1 MPTIAQLK
9 KHSLY
14 KQINGRSKMKK
25 AELIAALISL
35 GGVIG
40 SSPKKSR
47 KTKRRVSR
55 KRRSVKRKASR
66 KRRSAKRKASRKRR
80 SVKRKVSRKLRTCK
94 YGRNPV
100 TGKCNKRP
108 RVKKKASRKSRSVKR
123 KASRKRRSVKRKVSR
138 KRRSVKRK
146 ASRKRRSVKRK
157 VSRNKRSMKRKASSR
172 TSEKK
177 VSRSVKRKITKPSLK
192 VTQPMEMIYQMTPVV
207 DIPDPLLVKFR
218 LSPQIVHGYD
228 LILLRNMLEAG
239 MDADPYTKIKFS
251 SAHIK
256 KAKDKWDALRRTS
269 DPKILKY
276 LVEEEVI
283 KDITSSIPSW
293 NEEEEAP
300 PYELQISQVT
310 PYDYFIAVHIL
321 DASKREKE
329 FSTAADLKLLKNGYH
344 RTNDTW
350 RRVSKV
356 AHWTIILPSPGDM
369 AVSMSGDPSNPTSW
383 NDKKGQKR
391 LLASNQDC
399 AAVVGDLIK
408 AWETHKVLTK
418 KMISDKYDRTNVQTD
433 QWVLNF
439 PLIAKKIKELID
451 NGTLHG
457 MRTSPPD
464 VLKKGGEL
472 LSIDDWD
479 TVRGGPPSRY
489 TPPYQFYQLWTV
501 VAEQIESLIYNE
513 TPQY

>member
-14 KQINGRSKMKK
+14 KQIKGRSKMKK

-55 KRRSVKRKASR
+55 KRRS
-66 KRRSAKRKASRKRR
+66 AKRKASRKL
-80 SVKRKVSRKLRTCK
+80 RKCK

-108 RVKKKASRKSRSVKR
+108 RAKKKA
-123 KASRKRRSVKRKVSR
+123 SR

-192 VTQPMEMIYQMTPVV
+192 VTQPMEMIYQMTPVA

-329 FSTAADLKLLKNGYH
+329 FSTPADLKLLKNGYH

-383 NDKKGQKR
+383 YDKKGQKR

-418 KMISDKYDRTNVQTD
+418 KMISGKYDRTNVQTD
-433 QWVLNF
+433 QWALNF

-457 MRTSPPD
+457 MRTSPLD
-464 VLKKGGEL
+464 VLKKGGDL

-489 TPPYQFYQLWTV
+489 TPPYQFYQLWTA

>member
-14 KQINGRSKMKK
+14 KQIKGRSKMKK

-55 KRRSVKRKASR
+55 KRRS
-66 KRRSAKRKASRKRR
+66 AKRKASRKL
-80 SVKRKVSRKLRTCK
+80 RKCK

-108 RVKKKASRKSRSVKR
+108 RAKK
-123 KASRKRRSVKRKVSR
+123 KASRKRRSAKRKVSRKRRSAKRKVSR

-192 VTQPMEMIYQMTPVV
+192 VTQPMEMIYQMTPVA

-329 FSTAADLKLLKNGYH
+329 FSTPADLKLLKNGYH

-383 NDKKGQKR
+383 YDKKGQKR

-418 KMISDKYDRTNVQTD
+418 KMISGKYDRTNVQTD
-433 QWVLNF
+433 QWALNF
-439 PLIAKKIKELID
+439 PLIAKKISELID
-451 NGTLHG
+451 NRTLHG
-457 MRTSPPD
+457 MRTSPLD

-489 TPPYQFYQLWTV
+489 TPPYQFYQLWTA

>member
-14 KQINGRSKMKK
+14 KQIKGRSKMKK

-35 GGVIG
+35 GGVVN

-47 KTKRRVSR
+47 KR

-66 KRRSAKRKASRKRR
+66 KLRK
-80 SVKRKVSRKLRTCK
+80 CK

-100 TGKCNKRP
+100 TGKCNKKP
-108 RVKKKASRKSRSVKR
+108 TTRKT
-123 KASRKRRSVKRKVSR
+123 SR

-172 TSEKK
+172 TSGKK

-192 VTQPMEMIYQMTPVV
+192 VTQPMEMIYQMTPVAE
-207 DIPDPLLVKFR
+207 IPDPLLVKFR

-256 KAKDKWDALRRTS
+256 KAKDKWDALRKTS
-269 DPKILKY
+269 DPEILKY

-283 KDITSSIPSW
+283 KDIASSIPSW

-321 DASKREKE
+321 DSSKRERE
-329 FSTAADLKLLKNGYH
+329 FSTPADLKLLKNGYH
-344 RTNDTW
+344 RVNDTW
-350 RRVSKV
+350 RRVTRV
-356 AHWTIILPSPGDM
+356 AHWTILLPSPGDM

-383 NDKKGQKR
+383 YDKKGQKR

-418 KMISDKYDRTNVQTD
+418 KMISDNFDRTNVQTD
-433 QWVLNF
+433 KWSLNF

-457 MRTSPPD
+457 MRTSPLD
-464 VLKKGGEL
+464 VLKKGGDL

-489 TPPYQFYQLWTV
+489 TPPYEFYELWTA

>member
-14 KQINGRSKMKK
+14 KQIKGRSKMKK

-55 KRRSVKRKASR
+55 KRRS
-66 KRRSAKRKASRKRR
+66 AKRKASRKL
-80 SVKRKVSRKLRTCK
+80 RKCK

-108 RVKKKASRKSRSVKR
+108 RAKK
-123 KASRKRRSVKRKVSR
+123 KASRKRRSVKRKVSRKRRSVKRKASR

-192 VTQPMEMIYQMTPVV
+192 VTQPMEMIYQMTPVA
-207 DIPDPLLVKFR
+207 DIPEPLRVKFR

-329 FSTAADLKLLKNGYH
+329 FSTPADLKLLKNGYH

-383 NDKKGQKR
+383 YDKKGQKR

-418 KMISDKYDRTNVQTD
+418 KMISGKYDRTNVQTD
-433 QWVLNF
+433 QWALNF

-457 MRTSPPD
+457 MRSPLD
-464 VLKKGGEL
+464 VLKKGGDL

>member
-14 KQINGRSKMKK
+14 KQIKGRSKMKK

-55 KRRSVKRKASR
+55 KRRS
-66 KRRSAKRKASRKRR
+66 AKRKASRKL
-80 SVKRKVSRKLRTCK
+80 RKCK

-108 RVKKKASRKSRSVKR
+108 RAKK
-123 KASRKRRSVKRKVSR
+123 KASRKRRSAKRKVSRKRRSAKRKVSR

-228 LILLRNMLEAG
+228 LILLRNMMEAG
-239 MDADPYTKIKFS
+239 MDTDPYTNLKFS
-251 SAHIK
+251 NAHIK
-256 KAKDKWDALRRTS
+256 QAKDKWDALRRTS
-269 DPKILKY
+269 DPKILEY

-383 NDKKGQKR
+383 YDKKGQKR

-418 KMISDKYDRTNVQTD
+418 KMISGKYDRTNVQTD
-433 QWVLNF
+433 QWALNF

-457 MRTSPPD
+457 MRSPLD
-464 VLKKGGEL
+464 VLKKGGDL
-472 LSIDDWD
+472 LSIFDWD

>member
-1 MPTIAQLK
+1 
-9 KHSLY
+9 
-14 KQINGRSKMKK
+14 
-25 AELIAALISL
+25 
-35 GGVIG
+35 
-40 SSPKKSR
+40 
-47 KTKRRVSR
+47 
-55 KRRSVKRKASR
+55 
-66 KRRSAKRKASRKRR
+66 
-80 SVKRKVSRKLRTCK
+80 
-94 YGRNPV
+94 
-100 TGKCNKRP
+100 
-108 RVKKKASRKSRSVKR
+108 
-123 KASRKRRSVKRKVSR
+123 
-138 KRRSVKRK
+138 
-146 ASRKRRSVKRK
+146 
-157 VSRNKRSMKRKASSR
+157 
-172 TSEKK
+172 
-177 VSRSVKRKITKPSLK
+177 VKRKITKPTLK
-192 VTQPMEMIYQMTPVV
+192 VTQPMEMIYQMTPVA
-207 DIPDPLLVKFR
+207 DIPDPLMVKFR

-329 FSTAADLKLLKNGYH
+329 FSTPADLKLLKNGYH

-383 NDKKGQKR
+383 YDKKGQKR

-418 KMISDKYDRTNVQTD
+418 KMISGKYDRTNVQTD
-433 QWVLNF
+433 QWALNF

-457 MRTSPPD
+457 MRSPLD
-464 VLKKGGEL
+464 VLKKGGDL

-489 TPPYQFYQLWTV
+489 TPPYQFYQLWTA

>member
-14 KQINGRSKMKK
+14 KQIKGRSKMKK

-55 KRRSVKRKASR
+55 KRRS
-66 KRRSAKRKASRKRR
+66 AKRKASRKL
-80 SVKRKVSRKLRTCK
+80 RKCK

-108 RVKKKASRKSRSVKR
+108 RAKK
-123 KASRKRRSVKRKVSR
+123 KASRKRRSVKRKV
-138 KRRSVKRK
+138 
-146 ASRKRRSVKRK
+146 SRKRRSVKRK

-192 VTQPMEMIYQMTPVV
+192 VTQPMEMIYQMTPVA

-329 FSTAADLKLLKNGYH
+329 FSTPADLKLLKNGYH

-383 NDKKGQKR
+383 YDKKGQKR

-418 KMISDKYDRTNVQTD
+418 KMISGKYDRTNVQTD
-433 QWVLNF
+433 QWALNF

-457 MRTSPPD
+457 MRTSPLD
-464 VLKKGGEL
+464 VLKKGGDL

-489 TPPYQFYQLWTV
+489 TPPYQFYQLWTA

>member
-66 KRRSAKRKASRKRR
+66 KRRSVKRKGSRKRR

-108 RVKKKASRKSRSVKR
+108 RVKKKASRKRRSVKR
-123 KASRKRRSVKRKVSR
+123 NASRKRRSVKRKVSR
-138 KRRSVKRK
+138 KRRSVR
-146 ASRKRRSVKRK
+146 RKRRSVKRK

-228 LILLRNMLEAG
+228 LILLRNMMEAG
-239 MDADPYTKIKFS
+239 MDTDPYTNLKFS
-251 SAHIK
+251 NAHIK
-256 KAKDKWDALRRTS
+256 QAKDKWDALRRTS
-269 DPKILKY
+269 DPKILEY

-283 KDITSSIPSW
+283 KDITSSIP
-293 NEEEEAP
+293 
-300 PYELQISQVT
+300 T
-310 PYDYFIAVHIL
+310 GMK
-321 DASKREKE
+321 KR
-329 FSTAADLKLLKNGYH
+329 
-344 RTNDTW
+344 R
-350 RRVSKV
+350 
-356 AHWTIILPSPGDM
+356 
-369 AVSMSGDPSNPTSW
+369 
-383 NDKKGQKR
+383 
-391 LLASNQDC
+391 
-399 AAVVGDLIK
+399 
-408 AWETHKVLTK
+408 
-418 KMISDKYDRTNVQTD
+418 
-433 QWVLNF
+433 
-439 PLIAKKIKELID
+439 PLHMNYK
-451 NGTLHG
+451 
-457 MRTSPPD
+457 
-464 VLKKGGEL
+464 
-472 LSIDDWD
+472 
-479 TVRGGPPSRY
+479 
-489 TPPYQFYQLWTV
+489 
-501 VAEQIESLIYNE
+501 
-513 TPQY
+513 

>member
-14 KQINGRSKMKK
+14 KQIKGRSKMKK

-66 KRRSAKRKASRKRR
+66 KLRK
-80 SVKRKVSRKLRTCK
+80 CK

-108 RVKKKASRKSRSVKR
+108 RAKK

-157 VSRNKRSMKRKASSR
+157 ASRKRRSVKRKNTRNKRSMKRKASSR

-192 VTQPMEMIYQMTPVV
+192 VTQPMEMIYQMTPVA

-256 KAKDKWDALRRTS
+256 QAKDKWDALRRTS
-269 DPKILKY
+269 DPKILEY

-383 NDKKGQKR
+383 YDKKGQKR

-418 KMISDKYDRTNVQTD
+418 KMISGKYDRTNVQTD
-433 QWVLNF
+433 QWALNF
-439 PLIAKKIKELID
+439 PLIAKRISELID

-457 MRTSPPD
+457 MRTSPLD
-464 VLKKGGEL
+464 VLKKGGDL

-489 TPPYQFYQLWTV
+489 TPPYQFYQLWTA

>member
-14 KQINGRSKMKK
+14 KQIKGRSKMKK

-55 KRRSVKRKASR
+55 KRRSA
-66 KRRSAKRKASRKRR
+66 
-80 SVKRKVSRKLRTCK
+80 KRKVSRKLRKCK

-100 TGKCNKRP
+100 TGKCNKKPTTR
-108 RVKKKASRKSRSVKR
+108 KTSRKRRSVKR
-123 KASRKRRSVKRKVSR
+123 KASRKRRSVKRKASR

-172 TSEKK
+172 TSGKK
-177 VSRSVKRKITKPSLK
+177 VSRSVKRKMTQSSLK
-192 VTQPMEMIYQMTPVV
+192 VTQPMEMIYQMTPVAE
-207 DIPDPLLVKFR
+207 IPDPLLVKFR

-256 KAKDKWDALRRTS
+256 KAKDKWDALRKTS
-269 DPKILKY
+269 DPEILKY

-283 KDITSSIPSW
+283 KDIASSIPSW

-321 DASKREKE
+321 DSSKREKE
-329 FSTAADLKLLKNGYH
+329 FSTPADLKLLKNGYH
-344 RTNDTW
+344 RANDTW
-350 RRVSKV
+350 RRVTRV
-356 AHWTIILPSPGDM
+356 AHWTILLPSPGDM

-383 NDKKGQKR
+383 YDKKGQKR

-418 KMISDKYDRTNVQTD
+418 KMISDNFDRTNVQTD
-433 QWVLNF
+433 KWSLNF

-457 MRTSPPD
+457 MRTSPLD
-464 VLKKGGEL
+464 VLKKGGDL

-479 TVRGGPPSRY
+479 TVRGGQPSRY
-489 TPPYQFYQLWTV
+489 TPPYQFYQLWTA

>member
-1 MPTIAQLK
+1 MTQ
-9 KHSLY
+9 S
-14 KQINGRSKMKK
+14 
-25 AELIAALISL
+25 
-35 GGVIG
+35 
-40 SSPKKSR
+40 
-47 KTKRRVSR
+47 
-55 KRRSVKRKASR
+55 
-66 KRRSAKRKASRKRR
+66 
-80 SVKRKVSRKLRTCK
+80 
-94 YGRNPV
+94 
-100 TGKCNKRP
+100 
-108 RVKKKASRKSRSVKR
+108 
-123 KASRKRRSVKRKVSR
+123 
-138 KRRSVKRK
+138 
-146 ASRKRRSVKRK
+146 
-157 VSRNKRSMKRKASSR
+157 
-172 TSEKK
+172 
-177 VSRSVKRKITKPSLK
+177 SLK
-192 VTQPMEMIYQMTPVV
+192 VTQPMEMIYQMTPVAE
-207 DIPDPLLVKFR
+207 IPDPLLVKFR

-269 DPKILKY
+269 DPEILKY

-283 KDITSSIPSW
+283 KDIASSIPSW

-321 DASKREKE
+321 DSSKREKE
-329 FSTAADLKLLKNGYH
+329 FSTPADLKLLKNGYH
-344 RTNDTW
+344 RANDTW
-350 RRVSKV
+350 RRVTRV
-356 AHWTIILPSPGDM
+356 AHWTILLPSPGDM

-383 NDKKGQKR
+383 YDKKGQKR

-418 KMISDKYDRTNVQTD
+418 KMISDNFDRTNVQTD
-433 QWVLNF
+433 KWSLNF

-457 MRTSPPD
+457 MRTSPLD
-464 VLKKGGEL
+464 VLKKGGDL

-479 TVRGGPPSRY
+479 TVRGGQPSRY
-489 TPPYQFYQLWTV
+489 TPPYQFYQLWTA

>member
-14 KQINGRSKMKK
+14 KQIKGRSKMKK

-35 GGVIG
+35 GGVVN

-47 KTKRRVSR
+47 KPKRRVSR

-66 KRRSAKRKASRKRR
+66 KLRK
-80 SVKRKVSRKLRTCK
+80 CK

-100 TGKCNKRP
+100 TGKCNKKPTTRKTS
-108 RVKKKASRKSRSVKR
+108 RKRRSVKRKASRKRRSVKR

-172 TSEKK
+172 TSGKK

-192 VTQPMEMIYQMTPVV
+192 VTQPMEMIYQMTPVA

-228 LILLRNMLEAG
+228 LILLRNMIEAG

-269 DPKILKY
+269 DPEILKY

-321 DASKREKE
+321 DSSKRETE

-344 RTNDTW
+344 RVNDTW
-350 RRVSKV
+350 RRVTRV
-356 AHWTIILPSPGDM
+356 AHWTILLPSPGDM

-383 NDKKGQKR
+383 YDKKGQKR

-418 KMISDKYDRTNVQTD
+418 KMISDNFDRTNIQTD
-433 QWVLNF
+433 KWSLNF

-457 MRTSPPD
+457 MRTSPLD
-464 VLKKGGEL
+464 VLKKGGDL

-489 TPPYQFYQLWTV
+489 TPPYQFYQLWTA

>member
-14 KQINGRSKMKK
+14 KQIKGRSKMKK

-66 KRRSAKRKASRKRR
+66 KLRK
-80 SVKRKVSRKLRTCK
+80 CK

-108 RVKKKASRKSRSVKR
+108 RAKK
-123 KASRKRRSVKRKVSR
+123 KASRKRRSAKRKVSRKRRSAKRKVSR

-157 VSRNKRSMKRKASSR
+157 NTRNKRSMKRKASSR

-192 VTQPMEMIYQMTPVV
+192 VTQPMEMIYQMTPVA
-207 DIPDPLLVKFR
+207 DIPEPLMVKFR

-310 PYDYFIAVHIL
+310 PFDYFIAVHIL

-329 FSTAADLKLLKNGYH
+329 FSTPADLKLLKNGYH

-383 NDKKGQKR
+383 YDKKGQKR

-418 KMISDKYDRTNVQTD
+418 KMISGKYDRTNVQTD
-433 QWVLNF
+433 QWALNF

-457 MRTSPPD
+457 MRSPLD
-464 VLKKGGEL
+464 VLKKGGDL
-472 LSIDDWD
+472 LSIFDWD

-489 TPPYQFYQLWTV
+489 TPPYQFYQLWTA

>member
-14 KQINGRSKMKK
+14 KQIKGRSKMKK

-35 GGVIG
+35 GGVIN

-47 KTKRRVSR
+47 KPKRRVSR

-66 KRRSAKRKASRKRR
+66 KLRK
-80 SVKRKVSRKLRTCK
+80 CK

-100 TGKCNKRP
+100 TGKCNKKP
-108 RVKKKASRKSRSVKR
+108 TTRKT
-123 KASRKRRSVKRKVSR
+123 SR

-192 VTQPMEMIYQMTPVV
+192 VTQPMEMIYQMTPVA
-207 DIPDPLLVKFR
+207 DIPEPLMVKFR

-321 DASKREKE
+321 DSSKRERE

-344 RTNDTW
+344 RVNDTW
-350 RRVSKV
+350 RRVTRV
-356 AHWTIILPSPGDM
+356 AQWTILLPSPGDM

-383 NDKKGQKR
+383 YDKKGQKR

-418 KMISDKYDRTNVQTD
+418 KMISGKYDRTNVQTD
-433 QWVLNF
+433 QWALNF

-457 MRTSPPD
+457 MRSPLD
-464 VLKKGGEL
+464 VLKKGGDL

-489 TPPYQFYQLWTV
+489 TPPYQFYQLWTA

>member
-66 KRRSAKRKASRKRR
+66 KRRS
-80 SVKRKVSRKLRTCK
+80 
-94 YGRNPV
+94 
-100 TGKCNKRP
+100 
-108 RVKKKASRKSRSVKR
+108 VKR

-138 KRRSVKRK
+138 KRRSVR
-146 ASRKRRSVKRK
+146 RKRRSVKRK

-228 LILLRNMLEAG
+228 LILLRNMMEAG
-239 MDADPYTKIKFS
+239 MDTDPYTNLKFS
-251 SAHIK
+251 NAHIK
-256 KAKDKWDALRRTS
+256 QAKDKWDALRRTS
-269 DPKILKY
+269 DPKILEY

-321 DASKREKE
+321 DTAKREKE

-350 RRVSKV
+350 RRISKV

-383 NDKKGQKR
+383 YDKKGQKR

-418 KMISDKYDRTNVQTD
+418 KMISDKYDRTNAQTD
-433 QWVLNF
+433 QWALNF

-451 NGTLHG
+451 NGTLQG
-457 MRTSPPD
+457 MRTSPLD

>member
-14 KQINGRSKMKK
+14 KQIKGRSKMKK

-66 KRRSAKRKASRKRR
+66 KLRK
-80 SVKRKVSRKLRTCK
+80 CK

-108 RVKKKASRKSRSVKR
+108 RAKK
-123 KASRKRRSVKRKVSR
+123 KASRKRRSAKRKVSRKRRSAKRKVSR

-192 VTQPMEMIYQMTPVV
+192 VTQPMEMIYQMTPVA
-207 DIPDPLLVKFR
+207 DIPEPLMVKFR

-329 FSTAADLKLLKNGYH
+329 FSTPADLKLLKNGYH

-383 NDKKGQKR
+383 YDKKGQKR

-418 KMISDKYDRTNVQTD
+418 KMISGKYDRTNVQTD
-433 QWVLNF
+433 QWALNF

-457 MRTSPPD
+457 MRSPLD
-464 VLKKGGEL
+464 VLKKGGDL
-472 LSIDDWD
+472 LSIFDWD

-489 TPPYQFYQLWTV
+489 TPPYQFYQLWTA

>member
-1 MPTIAQLK
+1 MPTISQLK
-9 KHSLY
+9 KHGLY
-14 KQINGRSKMKK
+14 KQIKGRSKMKK

-47 KTKRRVSR
+47 KPKRRVSR

-66 KRRSAKRKASRKRR
+66 KLRK
-80 SVKRKVSRKLRTCK
+80 CK

-100 TGKCNKRP
+100 TGKCNKKPTTR
-108 RVKKKASRKSRSVKR
+108 KTSRKRRSVKR
-123 KASRKRRSVKRKVSR
+123 KTSRKRRSVKRKTSRKRRSVKRKVSR

-146 ASRKRRSVKRK
+146 VSRKRRSVKRKVSRKHRSVKRK

-172 TSEKK
+172 TSGKK

-192 VTQPMEMIYQMTPVV
+192 VTQPMEMIYQMTPVAE
-207 DIPDPLLVKFR
+207 IPDPLLVKFR

-228 LILLRNMLEAG
+228 LILLRNMIEAG
-239 MDADPYTKIKFS
+239 EDADPYTNIKFS

-269 DPKILKY
+269 DPEILKY

-310 PYDYFIAVHIL
+310 PYDYFIAIHII
-321 DASKREKE
+321 DTAKREKE

-344 RTNDTW
+344 RENDTW
-350 RRVSKV
+350 RRVTRV
-356 AHWTIILPSPGDM
+356 AHWTIVLPSPGDM

-383 NDKKGQKR
+383 YDKKGQKR

-418 KMISDKYDRTNVQTD
+418 KMISDKFDRTNIQTD
-433 QWVLNF
+433 KWSLNF
-439 PLIAKKIKELID
+439 PVIAKKIKELID
-451 NGTLHG
+451 NGTLPFL
-457 MRTSPPD
+457 RTSPLD
-464 VLKKGGEL
+464 VLKKGGDL
-472 LSIDDWD
+472 LSIDEWD

-489 TPPYQFYQLWTV
+489 TPPGVFYELWAAV
-501 VAEQIESLIYNE
+501 VEQIESLIYNE

>member
-14 KQINGRSKMKK
+14 KQIKGRSKMKK
-25 AELIAALISL
+25 AELIAAITAL
-35 GGVIG
+35 GGVI
-40 SSPKKSR
+40 SSDPKKLS
-47 KTKRRVSR
+47 KT
-55 KRRSVKRKASR
+55 
-66 KRRSAKRKASRKRR
+66 
-80 SVKRKVSRKLRTCK
+80 
-94 YGRNPV
+94 
-100 TGKCNKRP
+100 
-108 RVKKKASRKSRSVKR
+108 
-123 KASRKRRSVKRKVSR
+123 KRKVSR

-157 VSRNKRSMKRKASSR
+157 ASRKLRACKYGRNPVTGKCNKRPNVKKTSRKRRSKHRVSRKRRSSKRRVSRKRRSVKRKITRNKRSMKRKASSR

-192 VTQPMEMIYQMTPVV
+192 VTQPMEMIYQMTPVA

-256 KAKDKWDALRRTS
+256 QAKDKWDALRRTS
-269 DPKILKY
+269 DPKILEY

-383 NDKKGQKR
+383 YDKKGQKR

-418 KMISDKYDRTNVQTD
+418 KMISGKYDRTNVQTD
-433 QWVLNF
+433 QWALNF
-439 PLIAKKIKELID
+439 PLIAKRVSELID

-457 MRTSPPD
+457 MRTSPLD
-464 VLKKGGEL
+464 VLKKGGDL

-489 TPPYQFYQLWTV
+489 TPPYQFYQLWTA

>member
-14 KQINGRSKMKK
+14 KQIKGRSKMKK

-66 KRRSAKRKASRKRR
+66 KLRK
-80 SVKRKVSRKLRTCK
+80 CK
-94 YGRNPV
+94 YGRNPA

-108 RVKKKASRKSRSVKR
+108 RAKKKASRKRRSAKR
-123 KASRKRRSVKRKVSR
+123 KVSRKRRSVKRKVSR

-192 VTQPMEMIYQMTPVV
+192 VTQPMEMIYQMTPVA
-207 DIPDPLLVKFR
+207 DIPEPLMVKFR

-329 FSTAADLKLLKNGYH
+329 FSTPADLKLLKNGYH

-383 NDKKGQKR
+383 YDKKGQKR

-418 KMISDKYDRTNVQTD
+418 KMISGKYDRTNVQTD
-433 QWVLNF
+433 QWALNF

-457 MRTSPPD
+457 MRSPLD
-464 VLKKGGEL
+464 VLKKGGDL

-489 TPPYQFYQLWTV
+489 TPPYQFYQLWTA

>member
-14 KQINGRSKMKK
+14 KQIKGRSKMKK

-66 KRRSAKRKASRKRR
+66 KLRK
-80 SVKRKVSRKLRTCK
+80 CK

-108 RVKKKASRKSRSVKR
+108 RAKK

-157 VSRNKRSMKRKASSR
+157 ASRKRRSVKRKNTRNKRSMKRKASSR

-192 VTQPMEMIYQMTPVV
+192 VTQPMEMIYQMTPVA

-256 KAKDKWDALRRTS
+256 QAKDKWDALRRTS
-269 DPKILKY
+269 DPKILEY

-383 NDKKGQKR
+383 YDKKGQKR

-418 KMISDKYDRTNVQTD
+418 KMISGKYDRTNVQTD
-433 QWVLNF
+433 QWALNF
-439 PLIAKKIKELID
+439 PLIAKRISELID

-457 MRTSPPD
+457 MRTSPLD
-464 VLKKGGEL
+464 VLKKGGKL

-489 TPPYQFYQLWTV
+489 TPPYQFYQLWTA

>member
-14 KQINGRSKMKK
+14 KQIKGRSKMKK
-25 AELIAALISL
+25 AELIAAITAL
-35 GGVIG
+35 GGVI
-40 SSPKKSR
+40 SSDPKKLS
-47 KTKRRVSR
+47 KT
-55 KRRSVKRKASR
+55 
-66 KRRSAKRKASRKRR
+66 
-80 SVKRKVSRKLRTCK
+80 
-94 YGRNPV
+94 
-100 TGKCNKRP
+100 
-108 RVKKKASRKSRSVKR
+108 
-123 KASRKRRSVKRKVSR
+123 KRKVSR

-146 ASRKRRSVKRK
+146 ASRKLRACKYGRNPVTGKCNKRPNVKKTSRKRRSKRRVSRKRRSSKRRVSRKRRSVKRK
-157 VSRNKRSMKRKASSR
+157 ITRNKRSMKRKASSR

-192 VTQPMEMIYQMTPVV
+192 VTQPMEMIYQMTPVA

-256 KAKDKWDALRRTS
+256 QAKDKWDALRRTS
-269 DPKILKY
+269 DPKILEY

-329 FSTAADLKLLKNGYH
+329 FSTPADLKLLKNGYH

-383 NDKKGQKR
+383 YDKKGQKR

-418 KMISDKYDRTNVQTD
+418 KMISGKYDRTNVQTD
-433 QWVLNF
+433 QWALNF
-439 PLIAKKIKELID
+439 PLIAKRISE
-451 NGTLHG
+451 
-457 MRTSPPD
+457 
-464 VLKKGGEL
+464 
-472 LSIDDWD
+472 
-479 TVRGGPPSRY
+479 
-489 TPPYQFYQLWTV
+489 
-501 VAEQIESLIYNE
+501 
-513 TPQY
+513 

>member
-14 KQINGRSKMKK
+14 KQIKGRSKMKK

-55 KRRSVKRKASR
+55 KRRS
-66 KRRSAKRKASRKRR
+66 AKRKASRKL
-80 SVKRKVSRKLRTCK
+80 RKCK

-108 RVKKKASRKSRSVKR
+108 RAKKKASRKRRSAKR
-123 KASRKRRSVKRKVSR
+123 KVSRKRRSVKRKVSR

-192 VTQPMEMIYQMTPVV
+192 VTQPMEMIYQMTPVA
-207 DIPDPLLVKFR
+207 DIPEPLRVKFR

-329 FSTAADLKLLKNGYH
+329 FSTPADLKLLKNGYH

-383 NDKKGQKR
+383 YDKKGQKR

-418 KMISDKYDRTNVQTD
+418 KMISGKYDRTNVQTD
-433 QWVLNF
+433 QWALNF

-457 MRTSPPD
+457 MRTSPLD
-464 VLKKGGEL
+464 VLKKGGDL

-479 TVRGGPPSRY
+479 TVRGGQPSRY
-489 TPPYQFYQLWTV
+489 TPPYQFYQLWTA

>member
-14 KQINGRSKMKK
+14 KQIKGRSKMKK

-66 KRRSAKRKASRKRR
+66 KLRK
-80 SVKRKVSRKLRTCK
+80 CK

-108 RVKKKASRKSRSVKR
+108 RAKK
-123 KASRKRRSVKRKVSR
+123 KASRKRRSAKRKVSRKRRSAKRKVSR

-192 VTQPMEMIYQMTPVV
+192 VTQPMEMIYQMTPVA

-310 PYDYFIAVHIL
+310 PFDYFIAVHIL

-329 FSTAADLKLLKNGYH
+329 FSTPADLKLLKNGYH

-383 NDKKGQKR
+383 YDKKGQKR

-418 KMISDKYDRTNVQTD
+418 KMISGKYDRTNVQTD
-433 QWVLNF
+433 QWALNF

-457 MRTSPPD
+457 MRSPLD
-464 VLKKGGEL
+464 VLKKGGDL
-472 LSIDDWD
+472 LSIFDWD

-489 TPPYQFYQLWTV
+489 TPPYQFYQLWTA

>member
-14 KQINGRSKMKK
+14 KQIKGRSKMKK

-55 KRRSVKRKASR
+55 KRRSAKRKVSRKLRKCKYGRNPATGKCNKRPRAKKKASR
-66 KRRSAKRKASRKRR
+66 KRRSAKRKVSRKRR
-80 SVKRKVSRKLRTCK
+80 S
-94 YGRNPV
+94 
-100 TGKCNKRP
+100 
-108 RVKKKASRKSRSVKR
+108 A
-123 KASRKRRSVKRKVSR
+123 KRKVSR
-138 KRRSVKRK
+138 KRRSAKRK

-192 VTQPMEMIYQMTPVV
+192 VTQPMEMIYQMTPVA
-207 DIPDPLLVKFR
+207 DIPEPLMVKFR

-239 MDADPYTKIKFS
+239 MDADPYTKVKFS

-321 DASKREKE
+321 DTAKREKE

-383 NDKKGQKR
+383 YDKKGQKR

-418 KMISDKYDRTNVQTD
+418 KMISGKYDRTNVQTD
-433 QWVLNF
+433 QWALNF

-457 MRTSPPD
+457 MRSPLD
-464 VLKKGGEL
+464 VLKKGGDL

-489 TPPYQFYQLWTV
+489 TPPYQFYQLWTA

>member
-14 KQINGRSKMKK
+14 KQIKGRSKMKK

-47 KTKRRVSR
+47 KPKRRVSR

-66 KRRSAKRKASRKRR
+66 KLRK
-80 SVKRKVSRKLRTCK
+80 CK

-100 TGKCNKRP
+100 TGKCNKKPTTR
-108 RVKKKASRKSRSVKR
+108 KTSRKRRSVKR

-146 ASRKRRSVKRK
+146 ASRKRRSVKRKVSRKRRSVKRK

-192 VTQPMEMIYQMTPVV
+192 VTQPMEMIYQMTKVA

-228 LILLRNMLEAG
+228 FQIVHGYDLILLRNMIEAG

-269 DPKILKY
+269 DPEILKY

-321 DASKREKE
+321 DTAKRERE

-344 RTNDTW
+344 RVNDTW
-350 RRVSKV
+350 RRVTRV
-356 AHWTIILPSPGDM
+356 AHWTILLPSPGDM

-383 NDKKGQKR
+383 YDKKGQKR

-418 KMISDKYDRTNVQTD
+418 KMISDKFDRTNTQTD
-433 QWVLNF
+433 KWSLNF

-457 MRTSPPD
+457 MRTSPLD
-464 VLKKGGEL
+464 VLKKGGDL

-479 TVRGGPPSRY
+479 TVRRGPPSRY
-489 TPPYQFYQLWTV
+489 TPPYEFYELWTA